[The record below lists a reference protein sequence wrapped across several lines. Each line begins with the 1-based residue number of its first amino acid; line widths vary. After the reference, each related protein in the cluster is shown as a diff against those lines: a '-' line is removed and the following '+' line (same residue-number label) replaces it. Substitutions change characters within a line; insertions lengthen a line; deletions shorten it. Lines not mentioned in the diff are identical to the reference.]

1 MAKKIEEKNRRLI
14 YYMLKKN
21 LLIVTILVAMVIGVI
36 TGAIINSKYS
46 GYFKEQKGRA
56 ETVQFPGGKPKN
68 FVAKE
73 IQPASGPNEY
83 FLKKIDK
90 QEKQAKKD
98 ASSPFSLLSDIFL
111 RLIKMIIAPLVFSV
125 LVVGVAKIG
134 DFKTVGRM
142 GLKTLAYFTSATLIA
157 LVLGLTI
164 VNIFEPGKKMH
175 LDMPETGAETGIK
188 ANAQTAKNFIAHII
202 PDSVVDSMAHNEI
215 LPIVVFALFF
225 GIAVAAVGAKGKIV
239 IDFFDVVSHV
249 MFKVTNYVMNLA
261 PLGIFGAVTAV
272 VIQQGPGVLKS
283 YAYLISCFYGGLLF
297 FVFVVLMGICF
308 ACRIN
313 FFRLF
318 SFIKEPILLAFSTAS
333 SEAAMPKTI
342 EALESYGL
350 RNRTVSFVLPLGY
363 SFNLDGSIM
372 YMTFA
377 TMFIAQM
384 YGIGISFAD
393 QVQMMLVLLVTSKG
407 MAGVPR
413 ASLVV
418 IAGTLAMFHIPVEGL
433 LLLLAV
439 DQLLDM
445 GRSATNVV
453 GNAVASAIVDKWE
466 K

>member
-1 MAKKIEEKNRRLI
+1 MI
-14 YYMLKKN
+14 KKN
-21 LLIVTILVAMVIGVI
+21 ALIFSILIAMLLGVLV
-36 TGAIINSKYS
+36 GAIINKNYTNTFADIKQNVVAVNSFLPQKHQQ
-46 GYFKEQKGRA
+46 FLAKQLDRDEKLQKKE
-56 ETVQFPGGKPKN
+56 T
-68 FVAKE
+68 
-73 IQPASGPNEY
+73 
-83 FLKKIDK
+83 
-90 QEKQAKKD
+90 
-98 ASSPFSLLSDIFL
+98 SSPFSLLSDIFL

-142 GLKTLAYFTSATLIA
+142 GVKTLVYFTTATLIA
-157 LVLGLTI
+157 LSIGLVI
-164 VNIFEPGKKMH
+164 VNVFEPGKKIH
-175 LDMPETGAETGIK
+175 IDMPEAGADNGVK
-188 ANAQTAKNFIAHII
+188 AQAQTAKNFIAHII
-202 PDSVVDSMAHNEI
+202 PESVVDSMAHNEI

-225 GIAVAAVGAKGKIV
+225 GVASASLGSKGKIIV
-239 IDFFDVVSHV
+239 EFIDAVSHA
-249 MFKVTNYVMNLA
+249 MFKVTNYVMKAA
-261 PLGIFGAVTAV
+261 PMGVFGAVTAV
-272 VIQQGPGVLKS
+272 VIQQGPSVLKS
-283 YAYLISCFYGGLLF
+283 YAYLIACFYGGLLF
-297 FVFVVLMGICF
+297 FVFVVLMGICTLF
-308 ACRIN
+308 KIN
-313 FFRLF
+313 FFKLF
-318 SFIKEPILLAFSTAS
+318 SFIKEPVLLAFSTAS

-342 EALESYGL
+342 ERLEDFGL

-384 YGIGISFAD
+384 YGIDVSFAD
-393 QVQMMLVLLVTSKG
+393 QIKMMLILLVTSKG

-418 IAGTLAMFHIPVEGL
+418 IAGMLSMFHIPTEGL

>member
-1 MAKKIEEKNRRLI
+1 MI
-14 YYMLKKN
+14 KKN
-21 LLIVTILVAMVIGVI
+21 FLIVSILIAMLLGVLI
-36 TGAIINSKYS
+36 GAIINKNYTSTFADIKQNIVS
-46 GYFKEQKGRA
+46 NSSSLPQKEQ
-56 ETVQFPGGKPKN
+56 QFLSK
-68 FVAKE
+68 
-73 IQPASGPNEY
+73 Q
-83 FLKKIDK
+83 IDK
-90 QEKQAKKD
+90 DEKQQKKD

-142 GLKTLAYFTSATLIA
+142 GIKTLVYFTCATLIA
-157 LVLGLTI
+157 LSIGLVI
-164 VNIFEPGKKMH
+164 VNVFEPGKKIH
-175 LDMPETGAETGIK
+175 IDMPEAGSDNGIK
-188 ANAQTAKNFIAHII
+188 PQAQTAKNFIAHII
-202 PDSVVDSMAHNEI
+202 PESVVDSMAHNEI

-225 GIAVAAVGAKGKIV
+225 GVAAASLGNKGKIIV
-239 IDFFDVVSHV
+239 EFIDAVSHA
-249 MFKVTNYVMNLA
+249 MFKVTNYVMKAA
-261 PLGIFGAVTAV
+261 PIGVFGAVTAV

-283 YAYLISCFYGGLLF
+283 YAYLIACFYGGLLF
-297 FVFVVLMGICF
+297 FVFVVLMGICTIF
-308 ACRIN
+308 KIN
-313 FFRLF
+313 FFKLF
-318 SFIKEPILLAFSTAS
+318 SFIKEPVLLAFSTAS

-342 EALESYGL
+342 ERLEDFGL

-377 TMFIAQM
+377 TLFIAQM
-384 YGIGISFAD
+384 YGIDISFAD
-393 QVQMMLVLLVTSKG
+393 QIKMMLILLVTSKG

-418 IAGTLAMFHIPVEGL
+418 IAGMLSMFHIPTEGL

-453 GNAVASAIVDKWE
+453 GNAVASAVVDKWE